1 MDEVM
6 NKKKLMV
13 DKERE
18 LEDTFKT
25 WDKGEYTYDGAMDDL
40 IKLKPLSGEKLGDI
54 MKDCT
59 ICPVGNGTCFS
70 FMTIQVYGFHPEKPG
85 KLTEL
90 MVCALGIE
98 GDGEKCP
105 LNK

>member
-1 MDEVM
+1 M
-6 NKKKLMV
+6 NKKKEENRTEPCLQ
-13 DKERE
+13 K
-18 LEDTFKT
+18 TFDT
-25 WDKGEYTYDGAMDDL
+25 WDKGEHTYDGAMGDL
-40 IKLKPLSGEKLGDI
+40 AKLKPLSGEKIGDI

-70 FMTIQVYGFHPEKPG
+70 FMTISIYGFCPGKPG
-85 KLTEL
+85 KNVEL
-90 MVCALGIE
+90 MVCSLGIG

>member
-1 MDEVM
+1 M
-6 NKKKLMV
+6 NKKK
-13 DKERE
+13 E
-18 LEDTFKT
+18 LEEEQSSFEETCKT

-40 IKLKPLSGEKLGDI
+40 IKLEPLSGKKLGDI

-70 FMTIQVYGFHPEKPG
+70 FMTIKVYGFHPEKPG
-85 KLTEL
+85 KETEL
-90 MVCALGIE
+90 MICALGIE